1 MRKRF
6 VVLTEEGRYF
16 LFVKFV
22 PENTK
27 KTSHALYSK
36 LFVNNVSRSRVL
48 QYIWRIGNT
57 TPILRKNMLVFF
69 PRTLSVPQGHSFP
82 RASLSENCSHLGTNN
97 VRGQIFVHIYAPNRG
112 HCLFILWQGSFEVN
126 PGIPIGSC
134 LVRIFPLWSF
144 PRKRVVSVSTKS
156 CILVRESLNKFGPIT
171 IYRE

>member
-16 LFVKFV
+16 LFVRFV

-27 KTSHALYSK
+27 KTTSRASYGK
-36 LFVNNVSRSRVL
+36 RFVNNISRVL
-48 QYIWRIGNT
+48 HYIWKGNT
-57 TPILRKNMLVFF
+57 TTSILRKTMLVFF

-156 CILVRESLNKFGPIT
+156 CILVRESLNK
-171 IYRE
+171 